1 MESIHLKNSNNIL
14 IEKIES
20 QRVCDSTKA
29 GFVAVLGRP
38 NAGKSTFLNT
48 LLGEKLAL
56 VSHKANATRKRMNL
70 ILMEGETQIVFVDT
84 PGIHTQEKLLNQYML
99 QEALKAMSDCDLLLF
114 LAPVTDKIHF
124 YEEFLNNAKKPHIV
138 LLTKT
143 DSVSKEELLKTIKI
157 YEKYQK
163 DYQALIPVSIKDLG
177 SLKRVVEVVAR
188 LMPPNPYYYDPEI
201 LSPNTT
207 KDIAKEMI
215 REALFDNL
223 SDELPYESDVQ
234 ITLYKEKPHIHHIK
248 ATIVVHKASQKG
260 MVIGKGGATL
270 KRIGREARLKI
281 ESFVRQKVFLEIFV
295 KIVPS
300 WCKERESLKKMGY
313 NFED

>member
-1 MESIHLKNSNNIL
+1 MEYFKNCVGKKELPTNLN
-14 IEKIES
+14 
-20 QRVCDSTKA
+20 STKA

-38 NAGKSTFLNT
+38 NAGKSSFLNT

-70 ILMEGETQIVFVDT
+70 ILMEKETQIIFVDT
-84 PGIHTQEKLLNQYML
+84 PGIHIQEKLLNQYML
-99 QEALKAMSDCDLLLF
+99 QEALKAMSDCDILLF
-114 LAPVTDKIHF
+114 LAPITDKINF
-124 YEEFLNNAKKPHIV
+124 YEDFLKDAKKPHIL

-143 DSVSKEELLKTIKI
+143 DCVSKETLLSTIKM
-157 YEKYQK
+157 YEKYQEK
-163 DYQALIPVSIKDLG
+163 YLALIPVSIKDLG
-177 SLKRVVEVVAR
+177 SLRRVVEVVSQFI
-188 LMPPNPYYYDPEI
+188 PPNPYYYSPEI

-207 KDIAKEMI
+207 KEIAKEII
-215 REALFDNL
+215 REAVFENL

-234 ITLYKEKPHIHHIK
+234 ITFYKEKPHIHHIK
-248 ATIVVHKASQKG
+248 ATIIVHKESQKG

-270 KRIGREARLKI
+270 KRIGREARLNL

-295 KIVPS
+295 KVIPS
-300 WCKERESLKKMGY
+300 WCKEYESLKKMGY

>member
-1 MESIHLKNSNNIL
+1 MTKVETTQNSANQT
-14 IEKIES
+14 ES
-20 QRVCDSTKA
+20 QTITTKA

-38 NAGKSTFLNT
+38 NAGKSSFLNT
-48 LLGEKLAL
+48 LLGERLAL

-70 ILMEGETQIVFVDT
+70 ILMEKETQIVFVDT
-84 PGIHTQEKLLNQYML
+84 PGIHIQEKLLNQYML
-99 QEALKAMSDCDLLLF
+99 KEALKAMSDCDILLF
-114 LAPVTDKIHF
+114 LAPVTDKVSF
-124 YEEFLNNAKKPHIV
+124 YEDFLKDAKKPHIL

-143 DSVSKEELLKTIKI
+143 DSVSKESLFATIKA
-157 YEKYQK
+157 YEKYQN
-163 DYQALIPVSIKDLG
+163 DYLALIPISIKDLG
-177 SLKRVVEVVAR
+177 SLKRVVEVIAK

-207 KDIAKEMI
+207 KEIAKEII
-215 REALFDNL
+215 REEVFENL
-223 SDELPYESDVQ
+223 SEELPYESDVQ
-234 ITLYKEKPHIHHIK
+234 ITLYKEKLKVHHIK
-248 ATIVVHKASQKG
+248 ATIIVHKESQKG

-270 KRIGREARLKI
+270 KRIGHKARLKL

-295 KIVPS
+295 KVIPS